1 MQIFCLGI
9 ENVAK
14 KILGI
19 KLSAFPLF
27 VLYFFFFLVF
37 ATCSKAVR
45 VPAPPPWAENEQL
58 TFFSEN
64 PTIDI
69 YLDASASMRGF
80 TTPGY
85 QTYFAQFIQNIE
97 SSVFSTWPKGKTN
110 LKKFGTQVYP
120 ISHADFLNAASPNFY
135 NEPETRIDRVIEGAN
150 ARCLSL
156 IITDLFQ
163 NEADTLT
170 LSRFIFEKFVRTGLA
185 VGILGIRSQFD
196 GIVFDVGVN
205 GLQFSYRS
213 TNEPN
218 KFRPFYILMLGKHA
232 DIIHYYERLTSDYL
246 NNYVTQ
252 FSLFSRYIVRTLPSF
267 DNSKVVNT
275 YRMNEVLSLL
285 ASGKRDYRVKQFRL
299 RRNADIGAFKVTLSY
314 NREPFTIYSNL
325 NLLEYQVK
333 LINQTNLDG
342 AVIHEAEN
350 AFTINSLQV
359 DTKEINFNISFNAT
373 NLPSNAIYC
382 FEVSLY
388 PQPEAYRIPDWV
400 SRWNMNTTKLQNWI
414 NAPLTFEGDSTLNL
428 KRFVDEI
435 AQTTIRFHKP
445 MLAKVYFYI
454 KKG

>member
-1 MQIFCLGI
+1 
-9 ENVAK
+9 
-14 KILGI
+14 
-19 KLSAFPLF
+19 
-27 VLYFFFFLVF
+27 
-37 ATCSKAVR
+37 
-45 VPAPPPWAENEQL
+45 
-58 TFFSEN
+58 
-64 PTIDI
+64 
-69 YLDASASMRGF
+69 
-80 TTPGY
+80 
-85 QTYFAQFIQNIE
+85 
-97 SSVFSTWPKGKTN
+97 
-110 LKKFGTQVYP
+110 
-120 ISHADFLNAASPNFY
+120 
-135 NEPETRIDRVIEGAN
+135 
-150 ARCLSL
+150 
-156 IITDLFQ
+156 
-163 NEADTLT
+163 
-170 LSRFIFEKFVRTGLA
+170 
-185 VGILGIRSQFD
+185 
-196 GIVFDVGVN
+196 
-205 GLQFSYRS
+205 
-213 TNEPN
+213 
-218 KFRPFYILMLGKHA
+218 MLGKHA

-285 ASGKRDYRVKQFRL
+285 ASGKGDYRVKQFRL